1 MDNIKV
7 TPKIP
12 VDTQS
17 YYPNLFFLLTFYF
30 EIAVKT
36 EKNSVMSL
44 VLEEMTVFHHV

>member
-17 YYPNLFFLLTFYF
+17 YYPNLFFILKLQWKQKR
-30 EIAVKT
+30 I
-36 EKNSVMSL
+36 
-44 VLEEMTVFHHV
+44 VLCLWC